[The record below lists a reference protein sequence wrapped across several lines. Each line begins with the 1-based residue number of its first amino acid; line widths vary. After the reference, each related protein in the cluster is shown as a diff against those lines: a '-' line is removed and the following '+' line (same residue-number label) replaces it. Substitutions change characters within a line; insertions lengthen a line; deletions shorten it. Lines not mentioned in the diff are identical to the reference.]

1 MLELKP
7 RVTFAGQPW
16 PTPVSFDIPWLKGVF
31 YPAQLSRKERITS
44 AIADGETRIEKV
56 RAEAAGNVPTFGER
70 RSNGTIYRTGNDQAL
85 QAAAHSVAQRQT
97 VDAIRKIRLEI
108 DAKVLADLQN
118 MERASLTA
126 RTLMERVWDKISTL
140 SRASGGMNT
149 ADVVTFK
156 ANYTQIIRGVAAIE
170 LHRLAQNAIDDGS
183 PLSLVMLDCIRTEN
197 FGRKTNDRPF
207 LNQALLDLIQVPE
220 FTESVGDDAKP
231 GLLRQVISLHK
242 EAGTAWAN
250 FLGKVGQVSIQ
261 RIARGLA
268 DIRLDDTSVP
278 VHGAE

>member
-31 YPAQLSRKERITS
+31 YPAQLSRKERIAS

-56 RAEAAGNVPTFGER
+56 RAEAVGNVPTFGER
-70 RSNGTIYRTGNDQAL
+70 RANGTIYRTGSDQAL
-85 QAAAHSVAQRQT
+85 QAAAKSVAQRQT
-97 VDAIRKIRLEI
+97 VDAIRRIRLEI
-108 DAKVLADLQN
+108 DAKVLSDLQN
-118 MERASLTA
+118 MERAAITA
-126 RTLMERVWDKISTL
+126 KTLSERVFDKISCL
-140 SRASGGMNT
+140 SRANAGMKV
-149 ADVVTFK
+149 ADVVAFK
-156 ANYTQIIRGVAAIE
+156 SNYAQLIQGNAAIE

-220 FTESVGDDAKP
+220 FNEAVGDDSKP
-231 GLLRQVISLHK
+231 GLLRQVINLHR
-242 EAGTAWAN
+242 EAGNAWAN

-261 RIARGLA
+261 RISRGLA
-268 DIRLDDTSVP
+268 DTNLADSD
-278 VHGAE
+278 